1 MRKRTKIIGGSILGL
16 AVLGV
21 IGQATGAG
29 ADSASTTP
37 PAAASTSTPA
47 PAAPAPTSKPEP
59 TTKAPPAS
67 KPAPAPKP
75 EPTTKAPPASKPAPA
90 PKPEPTTKASAAPAC
105 HPSYVGACLD
115 PTAADY
121 DCIGGSGN
129 GPEYTGRVTVVGPDV
144 FGLDHD
150 GDGIGC
156 E

>member
-47 PAAPAPTSKPEP
+47 PAAPSPTSKPEP

-75 EPTTKAPPASKPAPA
+75 EPTTKAP
-90 PKPEPTTKASAAPAC
+90 AAPAC

-115 PTAADY
+115 PSAADY

-144 FGLDHD
+144 FGLDRD

>member
-29 ADSASTTP
+29 ADSASKTP

-47 PAAPAPTSKPEP
+47 PAAPSPTS
-59 TTKAPPAS
+59 
-67 KPAPAPKP
+67 KP

-144 FGLDHD
+144 FDLDRD